1 MKTSQ
6 LKRFLMLQ
14 GWTEDTLTTAKE
26 QAGLHG
32 AVK

>member
-14 GWTEDTLTTAKE
+14 GWIEDTVIAAKE
-26 QAGLHG
+26 QEGLHG